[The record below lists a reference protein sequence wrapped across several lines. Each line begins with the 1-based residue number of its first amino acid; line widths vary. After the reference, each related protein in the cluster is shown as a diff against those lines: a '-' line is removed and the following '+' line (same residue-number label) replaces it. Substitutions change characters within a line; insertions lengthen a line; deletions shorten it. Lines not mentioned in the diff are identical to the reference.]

1 MKAVLQITENRYAFQ
16 SEVRFKSRNVQPVGY
31 VIEIASH
38 VGPKIWNSI
47 PGKYKEYDSL
57 NEFKA
62 KIKTWYPENYPHKL
76 CKILFIMQVIFRTCF
91 LFLVALF
98 SNYYAIVILV
108 ILCS

>member
-76 CKILFIMQVIFRTCF
+76 CKIFIMQVIFRTCF

-98 SNYYAIVILV
+98 LNYYAIVILV